1 MAVMDRAAPQPFP
14 HDAFDDVLAGNSDF
28 IARFTPT
35 GRSGRAARGLAIVTC
50 MDSRVLP
57 LESVGMAIGDA
68 KILRNAGARVTQD
81 VLRTLAL
88 ATYLLEVNRI
98 LVMPHTD
105 CRMAKG
111 SEETVHQQIFDTY
124 GVNTWSMQFDT
135 TTDQLGALRTD
146 VARVRSF
153 PFLAGDVDVAGAVY
167 DVETGRIIPQ
177 DV

>member
-1 MAVMDRAAPQPFP
+1 MAISFEAPFP
-14 HDAFDDVLAGNSDF
+14 AEAFADVLAANRDF
-28 IARFTPT
+28 TERFTSS
-35 GRSGRAARGLAIVTC
+35 GRTGRAAKGLAIVTC
-50 MDSRVLP
+50 IDSRVLP
-57 LESVGMAIGDA
+57 LEAVGMSIGDA

-88 ATYLLEVNRI
+88 ATYLLNVDRI
-98 LVMPHTD
+98 LIMPHTD

-111 SEETVHQQIFDTY
+111 SEEAVHQEIFDRF

-153 PFLAGDVDVAGAVY
+153 PFLRKGVEVAGAIY
-167 DVETGRIIPQ
+167 NVESGQIVPQ
-177 DV
+177 DI

>member
-1 MAVMDRAAPQPFP
+1 MNAENTFP
-14 HDAFDDVLAGNSDF
+14 AEQFADVLTANDTFVADF
-28 IARFTPT
+28 TSS
-35 GRSGRAARGLAIVTC
+35 GRTGRAAKGLAIVTC
-50 MDSRVLP
+50 MDSRVMP
-57 LESVGMAIGDA
+57 LEAVGMSMGDA

-88 ATYLLEVNRI
+88 ATYLLNVDRI
-98 LVMPHTD
+98 LIMPHTD

-111 SEETVHQQIFDTY
+111 SEDAVHQEIQDRF

-135 TTDQLGALRTD
+135 TTDQLGALAVD

-153 PFLAGDVDVAGAVY
+153 PFLRADVTVGGAIY

-177 DV
+177 DL

>member
-1 MAVMDRAAPQPFP
+1 MALPEPEGFP
-14 HDAFDDVLAGNSDF
+14 TEAFADVLSGNSTY
-28 IARFTPT
+28 AAAFTPT

-50 MDSRVLP
+50 MDSRIKP
-57 LESVGMAIGDA
+57 LDAVGMDIGDA

-88 ATYLLEVNRI
+88 ASYLLEVDRVLI
-98 LVMPHTD
+98 MPHTD

-111 SEETVHQQIFDTY
+111 SEEAVHQQIFDAY

-135 TTDQLGALRTD
+135 TTDQLGALHTD

-153 PFLAGDVDVAGAVY
+153 PFLRDGVTVGGAIYDVA
-167 DVETGRIIPQ
+167 TGRIIPQ

>member
-1 MAVMDRAAPQPFP
+1 MPDSKRFP
-14 HDAFDDVLAGNSDF
+14 IEAFADVLAANDEYAASYRGSDL
-28 IARFTPT
+28 T
-35 GRSGRAARGLAIVTC
+35 GRAAQGLAIVTC
-50 MDSRVLP
+50 MDSRVMP
-57 LESVGMAIGDA
+57 LESVGMTMGDA

-88 ATYLLEVNRI
+88 ASYLLEVRRV

-111 SEETVHQQIFDTY
+111 SEEAVHDELFRRFGI
-124 GVNTWSMQFDT
+124 NTWAMEFDT
-135 TTDQLGALRTD
+135 TTDQLGSLRTD
-146 VARVRSF
+146 VARLRSF
-153 PFLAGDVDVAGAVY
+153 PFLPDDVVIAGAIY

>member
-1 MAVMDRAAPQPFP
+1 MALPEPEVFP
-14 HDAFDDVLAGNSDF
+14 TEVFADILSANRDYAS
-28 IARFTPT
+28 AFTPT
-35 GRSGRAARGLAIVTC
+35 DRTGRAARGLAIVTC
-50 MDSRVLP
+50 MDSRIKP
-57 LESVGMAIGDA
+57 LDAVGMDIGDA

-88 ATYLLEVNRI
+88 ASYLLEVDRVLI
-98 LVMPHTD
+98 LPHTD

-111 SEETVHQQIFDTY
+111 SEEAVHQQIFDTY

-153 PFLAGDVDVAGAVY
+153 PFLRPGVSVGGAIYDVA
-167 DVETGRIIPQ
+167 TGEIIPQ
-177 DV
+177 AV

>member
-1 MAVMDRAAPQPFP
+1 MPLSDETTFPTEPF
-14 HDAFDDVLAGNSDF
+14 ADVLASNEAF
-28 IARFTPT
+28 TTAFTPT

-57 LESVGMAIGDA
+57 LEAVGMTIGDA

-88 ATYLLEVNRI
+88 ATYLLEVRRI

-111 SEETVHQQIFDTY
+111 SEETVHQQIFDAY
-124 GVNTWSMQFDT
+124 GINTWSMQFDT
-135 TTDQLGALRTD
+135 TTDQLGALRID

-153 PFLAGDVDVAGAVY
+153 PYLPDHVVVAGALY
-167 DVETGRIIPQ
+167 DVQTGRIIPQ

>member
-1 MAVMDRAAPQPFP
+1 MPVSQTHEFP
-14 HDAFDDVLAGNSDF
+14 VDVFADVLSNN
-28 IARFTPT
+28 ARFTEKFHAT
-35 GRSGRAARGLAIVTC
+35 GATGRAAKGLAIVTC
-50 MDSRVLP
+50 MDSRVVP
-57 LESVGMAIGDA
+57 LEAVGMSMGDV
-68 KILRNAGARVTQD
+68 KILRNAGARVTHD

-88 ATYLLEVNRI
+88 ASFLLDVDRI

-111 SEETVHQQIFDTY
+111 AEDAVHQEIFERY
-124 GVNTWSMQFDT
+124 GVNTWAMEFDT

-146 VARVRSF
+146 VARLRAF
-153 PFLAGDVDVAGAVY
+153 PFLHDKVHVGGAIY